1 MRRVLLLLLPALLLL
16 ARLVQADEST
26 EAAKT
31 LLESY
36 QSSFAHPATGL
47 MYHHRLDGPKGIA
60 ALSTPEEIA
69 RGEVNGKPMP
79 YGYGSGIQD
88 IALENGQVLFALCE
102 AHERTGDAWF
112 ADKARKLFEAMKLLD
127 RISPEPGFVP
137 RGPHP
142 DGKSYY
148 ANSSRDQ
155 HAAYIEALWR
165 YGRSPLATDADKRFI
180 ADTLGKIA
188 ARMERNDWRILVEG
202 NSAQA
207 HVGFTWKQFTTT
219 GAITLLSALAL
230 VADATNDPHWREQY
244 ERFSAEKNGERWS
257 KWLHP
262 DALAMDQPLT
272 LYANQF
278 CHALTALRHC
288 EKDAARQKQIAE
300 FQRRWAIRALESNVF
315 DPKHWRRLDWAGER
329 DEAATKAQLTPLGL
343 DLNQPMTV
351 LELFDAYDRKVWT
364 QPASEAFHTMHKLC
378 FGLPTVALH
387 GALLSDD
394 AELVRRVK
402 PTVERMVREFGEHHA
417 AYNRGENFN
426 RTVILGLLA
435 LGER

>member
-1 MRRVLLLLLPALLLL
+1 MTRHWLALIWILSVGVCGADDRGMVKRLL
-16 ARLVQADEST
+16 DD
-26 EAAKT
+26 
-31 LLESY
+31 Y
-36 QSSFAHPATGL
+36 QRAFGSPATGL

-60 ALSTPEEIA
+60 VLSTPEEIA
-69 RGEVNGKPMP
+69 RGEVAGKSMP

-88 IALENGQVLFALCE
+88 VALENGQVLFALCE
-102 AHERTGDAWF
+102 AHAATGDVYF
-112 ADKARKLFEAMKLLD
+112 ADKARALFASLQALA

-155 HAAYIEALWR
+155 HAAYLEALWR
-165 YGRSPLATDADKRFI
+165 YGRSPLATGADRRFI

-188 ARMERNDWRILVEG
+188 ARMERNDWRIMVED

-219 GAITLLSALAL
+219 GSITLLSALAL

-272 LYANQF
+272 LYADQF
-278 CHALTALRHC
+278 CQSLTVLRRC
-288 EKDAARQKQIAE
+288 EKDVARQKQIAE
-300 FQRRWAIRALESNVF
+300 FQRRWAIHALESNVF
-315 DPKHWRRLDWAGER
+315 DTKHWRRLDWAGER
-329 DEAATKAQLTPLGL
+329 DEAATKAQLAPLGL
-343 DLNQPMTV
+343 DLNKPMTV
-351 LELFDAYDRKVWT
+351 LELYDAYDRQVWS
-364 QPASEAFHTMHKLC
+364 QPKTEAFRTMHKLC
-378 FGLPTVALH
+378 FGLTTVALH
-387 GALLSDD
+387 GALLSED

-402 PTVERMVREFGEHHA
+402 PTVERMVREFSEHQT
-417 AYNRGENFN
+417 AYDGGENFN
-426 RTVILGLLA
+426 RTVILGLL
-435 LGER
+435 LRE